1 VSTFFFFN
9 RILSAAV
16 QTSKPLHPTVTN
28 ATKHS

>member
-1 VSTFFFFN
+1 VSIFFN